1 MVRKTTNEPSIM
13 DLYSNMFIPL
23 GKMTYGTE
31 FFFPVSFI
39 IFVFVSPFPSSSSF
53 LLPFHSFVILS
64 ALSAASEAFSVTCEA
79 LSAAF
84 EALSAA
90 SEALSA
96 SSEALPAASETLSV
110 SNVL

>member
-1 MVRKTTNEPSIM
+1 MVLPDGVFSVF
-13 DLYSNMFIPL
+13 S
-23 GKMTYGTE
+23 
-31 FFFPVSFI
+31 I
-39 IFVFVSPFPSSSSF
+39 IFVFVSVPFPQSPVSC
-53 LLPFHSFVILS
+53 LPPTFVILS
-64 ALSAASEAFSVTCEA
+64 ALSAASEAFSVTSEA
-79 LSAAF
+79 IFAAF